1 MGPYLLRAGWEN
13 LPDDTTNFQKGDI
26 CVIKGLGR
34 RDKQGNPMGH
44 ICMYDGKQWVS
55 DFYQRSWDVY
65 HGQAKRGK
73 NTKFY
78 RYRG

>member
-1 MGPYLLRAGWEN
+1 MGPHLLKSGWVY

-26 CVIKGLGR
+26 CVIKGLGT
-34 RDKQGNPMGH
+34 KGHGH

-55 DFYQRSWDVY
+55 DFYQNSWDVY
-65 HGQAKRGK
+65 HGKAKRGV

-78 RYRG
+78 RYSG